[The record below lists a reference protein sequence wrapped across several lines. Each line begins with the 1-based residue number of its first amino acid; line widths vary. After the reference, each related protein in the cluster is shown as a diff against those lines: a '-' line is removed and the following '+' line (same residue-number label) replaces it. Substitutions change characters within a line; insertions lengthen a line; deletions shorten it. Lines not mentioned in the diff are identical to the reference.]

1 MKYRA
6 LVRFLESLEPLFQDA
21 FGQIAKQAVDVLD
34 AEPWIRQN
42 IYYTIVDQDFEDVLV
57 RAQTNAA
64 QQTIEIRFSSRVVDF
79 DKTRV
84 NLLYLSESPRYE
96 PAVPVYNP
104 DGFYEVSYTGDEQ
117 PYAVVIYDLRYINP
131 IYESVAR
138 WLPGGSLIS
147 SKLLDDPEDWAL
159 RVRAAYQLL
168 TSGTPFSA
176 SVFAKYIA
184 VVSGV
189 PIAVREGI
197 ISSVEAAGDDAVVY
211 YSDGSTQ
218 RVKGYG
224 TKIGR
229 FRKGVYIEQYEPLTT
244 DLEVIVDEDIAE

>member
-6 LVRFLESLEPLFQDA
+6 LVQFLESLEPLFQDA

-34 AEPWIRQN
+34 AEPWISQN
-42 IYYTIVDQDFEDVLV
+42 IYYAIVDQDFDDVLV
-57 RAQTNAA
+57 RAQLNAVNR
-64 QQTIEIRFSSRVVDF
+64 TIEVRFSSKVVDF

-96 PAVPVYNP
+96 PAVPTYNT
-104 DGFYEVSYTGDEQ
+104 DGFYEVSYTGDDQ
-117 PYAVVIYDLRYINP
+117 PYAVVIYDLKYINP
-131 IYESVAR
+131 IYESVAH

-147 SKLLDDPEDWAL
+147 SKLSDDPEDWAL

-168 TSGTPFSA
+168 TTGAPFSA
-176 SVFAKYIA
+176 SKLAKYVA

-189 PIAVREGI
+189 PIAARDGI
-197 ISSVEAAGDDAVVY
+197 ILNVEADGNDAVVH

-224 TKIGR
+224 TKIDR
-229 FRKGVYIEQYEPLTT
+229 FRKGAYIEQYEPLTT
-244 DLEVIVDEDIAE
+244 DLEVIVNEDVVE

>member
-42 IYYTIVDQDFEDVLV
+42 IYYAIVGYDSDDVLV
-57 RAQTNAA
+57 HAQLNTGNR
-64 QQTIEIRFSSRVVDF
+64 TVEVRFSSKVVDF
-79 DKTRV
+79 DKSRV
-84 NLLYLSESPRYE
+84 NLLYLSESPQYE
-96 PAVPVYNP
+96 SAKPTYNT
-104 DGFYEVSYTGDEQ
+104 DGFYEVPYAADSQ
-117 PYAVVIYDLRYINP
+117 PYAVVIYNLKYINP
-131 IYESVAR
+131 IYESVAH
-138 WLPGGSLIS
+138 WLPGGALIS
-147 SKLLDDPEDWAL
+147 AKLGVDPEDWAL

-168 TSGTPFSA
+168 TAGTPFSA
-176 SVFAKYIA
+176 NKLAKYIA

-189 PIAVREGI
+189 PIAAKGGI
-197 ISSVEAAGDDAVVY
+197 ISNVEADGADAIVH

-224 TKIGR
+224 AKVGR
-229 FRKGVYIEQYEPLTT
+229 FRKGAYVEQYEPLTT
-244 DLEVIVDEDIAE
+244 DLEVIVDEDVAG